1 MNQNFSTHTKT
12 LKLASWLGW
21 KMESNWA
28 DWWIFAVYSVVRP
41 LASSMILV
49 VMYWVIAKSG
59 HAQAT
64 GSYNLTFMYLGNA
77 FFMFVGN
84 VLYGVAWTI
93 HEDREHY
100 QMLKYIFISPA
111 MMYFYLFGRG
121 TAKLFITLFAVIATI
136 AFGMLVLKIPIDL
149 ATVNYPMLVLV
160 TGIGLLGIAAL
171 GVILAA
177 VSMVTAH
184 HSFYLT
190 EGVAGLF
197 FLVSGAIFPIEVLPG
212 WLQKI
217 SLINPL
223 TYWIELARRYITGE
237 RMCQVLSGISNLELF
252 FILTLSTLILVYLS
266 VIIYRFFEHLAVQ
279 RGLID
284 RLTNF

>member
-1 MNQNFSTHTKT
+1 MNSNIASHTKT
-12 LKLASWLGW
+12 FKLASWLGW

-28 DWWIFAVYSVVRP
+28 DWWIFAIYSVIRP
-41 LASSMILV
+41 IASSMILV

-59 HAQAT
+59 TAQPS

-111 MMYFYLFGRG
+111 KMYFYLFGRG
-121 TAKLFITLFAVIATI
+121 TAKLIITIFAVIVTI
-136 AFGMLVLKIPIDL
+136 AFGMVVLKIPIDL
-149 ATVNYPMLVLV
+149 ATVNYPLLLVV
-160 TGIGLLGIAAL
+160 TIFGLLGIAAL

-197 FLVSGAIFPIEVLPG
+197 FLVSGAIFPIDILPG

-223 TYWIELARRYITGE
+223 TYWIELTRRYITGE
-237 RMCQVLSGISNLELF
+237 RMCQVLSGSINLELF
-252 FILTLSTLILVYLS
+252 LILSISTLILLYLSTLIYH
-266 VIIYRFFEHLAVQ
+266 FFEHLAVKL
-279 RGLID
+279 GLID